1 MYLCENLKTQRMEFL
16 KKIFSSEKNE
26 KSQESKQA
34 ISWKML
40 ENSEQ
45 LETIKEESESKP
57 VAIFKHSTRCGISR
71 MALNRFEK
79 NYAVSS
85 DEMSL
90 YFLDLLSNRS
100 LSNEIANQF
109 QVVHESPQLIVI
121 RDGKAVYHTSHSGID
136 AQSLHRFL

>member
-1 MYLCENLKTQRMEFL
+1 MEFL

-26 KSQESKQA
+26 KSQEPKEE
-34 ISWKML
+34 ISWKIL

-45 LETIKEESESKP
+45 LKAIKKESESKP

-79 NYAVSS
+79 NYAISS
-85 DEMSL
+85 DQMSL

-136 AQSLHRFL
+136 AQSLQRFL